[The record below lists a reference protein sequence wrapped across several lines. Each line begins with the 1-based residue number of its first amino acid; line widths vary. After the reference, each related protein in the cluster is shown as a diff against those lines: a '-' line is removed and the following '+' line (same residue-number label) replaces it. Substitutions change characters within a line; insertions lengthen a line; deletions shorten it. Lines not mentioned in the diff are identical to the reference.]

1 MYVYLE
7 SFRLELN
14 LRTFLNYP
22 PIRRR
27 FFYNM
32 PAGTLYTSSGS
43 GNSYKVRLL
52 AGILGIDLKQEEI
65 SLKACCFFAST
76 LAHQSMNTD

>member
-27 FFYNM
+27 FFYNT

-43 GNSYKVRLL
+43 GNSYKARLL
-52 AGILGIDLKQEEI
+52 AGILGIDLKHEEI
-65 SLKACCFFAST
+65 SLKVCCFFAST
-76 LAHQSMNTD
+76 LAHQSMNTN